1 MKFNFLR
8 KVFAKVHIKSPMI
21 GWDEIRSITAV
32 TILCWGMMETRDQ
45 IKTNPLITCSVSRL
59 YLHNTAFILLRLLLV
74 VAQCITWTILTDIEY
89 TYNTCQHKL
98 KFLLI
103 SNRFHVKGNQIL
115 YPFINYVHLFN
126 DADKRGRIQLFT
138 EFSLIQTCT
147 NIAFQ
152 FYK

>member
-21 GWDEIRSITAV
+21 GD
-32 TILCWGMMETRDQ
+32 GMRLDLSLQLLSFVGLLGDDQ

-89 TYNTCQHKL
+89 TYNTC
-98 KFLLI
+98 
-103 SNRFHVKGNQIL
+103 
-115 YPFINYVHLFN
+115 
-126 DADKRGRIQLFT
+126 
-138 EFSLIQTCT
+138 
-147 NIAFQ
+147 
-152 FYK
+152 

>member
-21 GWDEIRSITAV
+21 GD
-32 TILCWGMMETRDQ
+32 GMRLDLSLQLLSFVGLLGDDQ
-45 IKTNPLITCSVSRL
+45 IKTNPLITYSVSRL

-103 SNRFHVKGNQIL
+103 LNRFHVNGNQRL